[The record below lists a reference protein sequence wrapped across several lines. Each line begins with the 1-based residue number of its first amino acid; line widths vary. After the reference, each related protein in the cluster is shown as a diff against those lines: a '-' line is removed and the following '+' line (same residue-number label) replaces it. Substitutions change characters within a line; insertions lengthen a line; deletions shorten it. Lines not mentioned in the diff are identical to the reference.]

1 MNPNFVTPFRQFF
14 FSRLSI
20 LVLLTFLISMPSG
33 PSLAQDEEALPGDE
47 TARDDYEE
55 ESGEDEYGDELPEDF
70 TGTLDDEEDEEN
82 PEFQRKK
89 AERDAF
95 GDRAADRQR
104 GREDQDLPPEDD
116 APAYVLKFNFDSQVV
131 FSDKKTGTSYMEIN
145 YNTKIE
151 QEIALVHKRWRS
163 KGEATFTS
171 DISGNLAGNDLFTC
185 KLDITIDSYPV
196 NIMTRLKTVPETDED
211 PETDQVAVQIVLKNT
226 YKESWFSN
234 CTGVD
239 GSIFNTQGSPEKYNL
254 TILDNISPNLNGIVI
269 EDFDSSRGAEVELL
283 TEAIDLDDEDMDEV
297 ITLTGSGT
305 LSIDYVG
312 ASE

>member
-1 MNPNFVTPFRQFF
+1 M
-14 FSRLSI
+14 SRVGF
-20 LVLLTFLISMPSG
+20 VLLRVFLFSFLALGTDVAVWPAR
-33 PSLAQDEEALPGDE
+33 AQDDSVPA
-47 TARDDYEE
+47 DDAV
-55 ESGEDEYGDELPEDF
+55 SDDIGEDGYGDELPDDF
-70 TGTLDDEEDEEN
+70 TGTLDEEGDEDN
-82 PEFQRKK
+82 PEFQRKQI
-89 AERDAF
+89 ERDAF
-95 GDRAADRQR
+95 GDDRKRRR
-104 GREDQDLPPEDD
+104 GGDDEQEDLPPEDD

-131 FSDKKTGTSYMEIN
+131 FADKKTGTSYMEIN

-151 QEIALVHKRWRS
+151 QDVALVHKRWRA
-163 KGEATFTS
+163 KGEAKFTS

-196 NIMTRLKTVPETDED
+196 SLMTRLKTVPETDEE
-211 PETDQVAVQIVLKNT
+211 PETEQVAVQIVMKDT
-226 YKESWFSN
+226 YKEDWFSN

-239 GSIFNTQGSPEKYNL
+239 GSIFNTKGNPEKYNL
-254 TILDNISPNLNGIVI
+254 TILDNINPSLNGIII

-283 TEAIDLDDEDMDEV
+283 TEAMDVDDEDMDEV

>member
-1 MNPNFVTPFRQFF
+1 MSCVGCLLQRILLC
-14 FSRLSI
+14 SL
-20 LVLLTFLISMPSG
+20 LVLGADAAVRPAH
-33 PSLAQDEEALPGDE
+33 AQDDSFP
-47 TARDDYEE
+47 
-55 ESGEDEYGDELPEDF
+55 EDEGAVDDSGGDDYGDELPDDF
-70 TGTLDDEEDEEN
+70 TGTLDEEEDEDN
-82 PEFQRKK
+82 SEFQRKQI
-89 AERDAF
+89 ERDAF
-95 GDRAADRQR
+95 GDDRKRRRGAD
-104 GREDQDLPPEDD
+104 EDQEDLPPEDD

-131 FSDKKTGTSYMEIN
+131 FADKKTGTSYMEIN

-151 QEIALVHKRWRS
+151 QEVALVHKRWRS

-196 NIMTRLKTVPETDED
+196 NIMTRLKTVPETDEE
-211 PETDQVAVQIVLKNT
+211 PETEQVAVQIILKDT
-226 YKESWFSN
+226 YKEDWFSN

-239 GSIFNTQGSPEKYNL
+239 GSIFNTKGNPEKYNL
-254 TILDNISPNLNGIVI
+254 TILDNINPSLNGIVI

-283 TEAIDLDDEDMDEV
+283 TEAMDVDDEDMDEV